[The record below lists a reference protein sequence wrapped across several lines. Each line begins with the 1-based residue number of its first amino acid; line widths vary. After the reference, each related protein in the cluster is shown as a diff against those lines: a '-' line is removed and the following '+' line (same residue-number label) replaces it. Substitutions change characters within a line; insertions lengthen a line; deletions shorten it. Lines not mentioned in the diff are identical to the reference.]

1 MGDAILE
8 YVEAKYGSGGPDAD
22 RFGDDPDD
30 VVHTSQ
36 VAACQRKHYWNRRRG
51 KPHETSVYFELGR
64 VFEMMYGAALAWE
77 RGDLS
82 RAQLAELKPWELA
95 DRVDAIEQDVNIGV
109 DFGPARITGEAD
121 WAVYKD
127 SALTMVSEH
136 GGVDEVEVNEDG
148 ERAVRW
154 HDGEVTRLDS
164 ADVSSPFELVIETKT
179 KKDLDM
185 LDGEPQEKHFWQ
197 TYGYMYGM
205 GAPGKVTYMQ
215 RNDWESA
222 DFHLERSDAMDMDL
236 EARVRRKAKNLEQDE
251 VPVADPPSKWSCY
264 YCPHRSSCGAS
275 LW

>member
-1 MGDAILE
+1 MGDAILD
-8 YVEAKYGSGGPDAD
+8 YIEAKYGAGGPDAD
-22 RFGDDPDD
+22 RFSDDPDD

-36 VAACQRKHYWNRRRG
+36 IAACQREHYWSRKRG

-77 RGDLS
+77 RGDLDKADLS
-82 RAQLAELKPWELA
+82 SSKPWELA
-95 DRVDAIEQDVNIGV
+95 EQVDAIEQDVNITV

-127 SALTMVSEH
+127 SALSMVAEH
-136 GGVDEVEVNEDG
+136 GGVDKVEVNPDG
-148 ERAVRW
+148 ERAIRW
-154 HDGEVTRLDS
+154 HDGEVTKLADDDS
-164 ADVSSPFELVIETKT
+164 ATPFEIVIETKT

-197 TYGYMYGM
+197 TYGYMFAL

-222 DFHLERSDAMDMDL
+222 DYHLERDDAMDMDL

-251 VPVADPPSKWSCY
+251 VPVADPNNKFECY
-264 YCPHRSSCGAS
+264 YCPHRSGCGGS